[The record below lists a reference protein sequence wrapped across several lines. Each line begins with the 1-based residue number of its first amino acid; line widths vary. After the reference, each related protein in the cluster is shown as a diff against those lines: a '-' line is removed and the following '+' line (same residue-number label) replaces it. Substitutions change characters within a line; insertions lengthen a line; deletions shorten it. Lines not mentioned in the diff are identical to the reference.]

1 MTYKDELRKIKA
13 QIELEKTIRL
23 VLPSKFS
30 FRDHDIYDF
39 QNTLSFFKWDLFNIP
54 VEIDMSICKTA
65 NYQALS
71 LLVAYAWKLKE
82 QGCRVKFIENSD
94 GTGIS
99 DMWKAMGA
107 RGLFYVAIND
117 NQNFTSRNKK
127 PLIAIRNNHD
137 FKKAIES
144 IETYTHNF
152 NVEYLTTLRYVLSEL
167 LYNTLEHGKSF
178 FKYQSSLKR
187 TPSLIQFTWYQKSNE
202 IHFIIADTGI
212 GIKKH
217 IEQAYPGQESDE
229 DAIKLAIKPQVS
241 GTFGSTD
248 PYKEKNNAGV
258 GLYLSTNIIRRLNAD
273 MHIVSGNG
281 VLHISP
287 RDITGRTL
295 ENRWSGTFVLVSVK
309 LEKGAEFTLHSMMQE
324 LRDMAYK
331 EQQKGDENEKEN
343 SFYLSIHNFFGSYAE
358 DKEAAI
364 KFRDSR
370 LFSHKFMK
378 EKQ

>member
-1 MTYKDELRKIKA
+1 MTYKDELLKIK
-13 QIELEKTIRL
+13 QKIESDRTITLE
-23 VLPSKFS
+23 LPSKFS

-39 QNTLSFFKWDLFNIP
+39 QNVLNFFNWDLNNAP
-54 VEIDMSICKTA
+54 VKIDISKCKTA

-71 LLVAYAWKLKE
+71 LLVAYIWKLKQ
-82 QGCRVKFIENSD
+82 QGCRVTLVENDD
-94 GTGIS
+94 GSGIS
-99 DMWKAMGA
+99 DMWKSMGA
-107 RGLFYVAIND
+107 RGLFYVAVND
-117 NQNFTSRNKK
+117 NQNFNSRNKK
-127 PLIAIRNNHD
+127 PLIAIRNNTD

-178 FKYQSSLKR
+178 FKYQNTTKR
-187 TPSLIQFTWYQKSNE
+187 TPSLIQFTWYQRSNE

-217 IEQAYPGQESDE
+217 IEQAYPGQDSHE

-258 GLYLSTNIIRRLNAD
+258 GLYLSTSIIRRLNAD

-295 ENRWSGTFVLVSVK
+295 ESHWPGTFVLVSVK

-331 EQQKGDENEKEN
+331 EQKKGDDNEK
-343 SFYLSIHNFFGSYAE
+343 
-358 DKEAAI
+358 
-364 KFRDSR
+364 
-370 LFSHKFMK
+370 
-378 EKQ
+378 